1 MTLNNLLNKKKKEF
15 EVMRAQLNEFA
26 GDCFLSKEDP
36 RCDARL
42 REVSEKIN
50 ELSIEI
56 MLLENCEE
64 LLRLDKLGETKE

>member
-26 GDCFLSKEDP
+26 GECFLSKEDP

-64 LLRLDKLGETKE
+64 LLSLDKLGETKE

>member
-1 MTLNNLLNKKKKEF
+1 MTLNELLEKKRREF
-15 EVMRAQLNEFA
+15 DNTRALLNEFA

-64 LLRLDKLGETKE
+64 LLSLDKLGETKE

>member
-1 MTLNNLLNKKKKEF
+1 MTLNELLEKKRREF
-15 EVMRAQLNEFA
+15 DDTRALLNEFA

-50 ELSIEI
+50 ELSI
-56 MLLENCEE
+56 
-64 LLRLDKLGETKE
+64 

>member
-64 LLRLDKLGETKE
+64 LLSLDKLGETKE